1 MTPLAQFLVRQA
13 LKTVPHGELSEIMA
27 GEQGLLNC
35 RCFEVS
41 QVGDL
46 IDDLMISDRFDPTTE
61 KITSFLPAPVT
72 WIERK
77 FDWGRQGCL
86 LHSVNQVPGISQL
99 FKDVGGVEGIAM
111 TQWFLQ
117 DGEVSSWPPLG
128 LIFCDDGPIVV
139 PVTKDSFWKNADDEE
154 VSEHSKFCR
163 STLAALAIINTPR
176 VIGRH
181 EHPPHAG
188 LQRDINRLTGTASKP
203 GMSGWTEIR
212 LHVTPPTETGEHTA
226 PLTGQR
232 ARHYC
237 RSFLR
242 IRLGKLELVRPHW
255 RGNADMGIRWGRYT
269 VMNPDRGRSAT
280 Q

>member
-1 MTPLAQFLVRQA
+1 MTPLAQFLVRRA

-35 RCFEVS
+35 RCFEVT

-46 IDDLMISDRFDPTTE
+46 IDDLMGSDRFDPTTE

-86 LHSVNQVPGISQL
+86 LHSVNLVPGFAQL
-99 FKDVGGVEGIAM
+99 FENVGGVEGIAM
-111 TQWFLQ
+111 TQWFHHQ
-117 DGEVSSWPPLG
+117 DGEVTAWPPIAVL
-128 LIFCDDGPIVV
+128 FCDDGPLII
-139 PVTKDSFWKNADDEE
+139 PVTKDPIWTDGEDEDIDD
-154 VSEHSKFCR
+154 HSKFCR

-181 EHPPHAG
+181 EHRPHAG
-188 LQRDINRLTGTASKP
+188 LQREINRWSGTANKP
-203 GMSGWTEIR
+203 IVSSWTEIR

-226 PLTGQR
+226 PLTGER

-237 RSFLR
+237 RGFLR

-269 VMNPDRGRSAT
+269 VMKPDHGRRVA
-280 Q
+280 